1 MLSFALP
8 KGRLLGPALARLRAA
23 GLTLPDAGALDRK
36 LIWQDE
42 TSRVILAKPMD
53 VPTLVRFGAADLGI
67 CGSDVLDEDGEGLAQ
82 PLGLAIGRCRL
93 ALAAAADGP
102 VHSVEDCHG
111 RRIAS
116 KYPVATRRFFVARDV
131 EVQVIELHGS
141 VEIGP
146 LTGLSDAIV
155 DLVESGRTLK
165 ENGLVELET
174 VAPVEARLVASRAAL
189 KLKQLETARLINAL
203 RELIAAERTP

>member
-8 KGRLLGPALARLRAA
+8 KGRLLQSALGRLRAA
-23 GLTLPDAGALDRK
+23 GLTLPDAEALDRK
-36 LIWQDE
+36 LIWQDGN
-42 TSRVILAKPMD
+42 TRVILAKPMD

-67 CGSDVLDEDGEGLAQ
+67 CGSDVLDEDGDGLAQ

-93 ALAAAADGP
+93 SLAAAADGP
-102 VHSVEDCHG
+102 IQAIEDCHG

-116 KYPVATRRFFVARDV
+116 KYPVATHRFFAARDI

-165 ENGLVELET
+165 ENGLVELAT
-174 VAPVEARLVASRAAL
+174 VATVEARLVASRAAL
-189 KLKQLETARLINAL
+189 KLKQLETARLIGAM
-203 RELIAAERTP
+203 RELIAAEAKP